1 MTSGKR
7 QTKSYAV
14 VARILLTGLPPAS
27 EFVPP
32 RKAHFEESLVIDI
45 SRESMISL
53 SEAAKSLP
61 RRRAGRKPNI
71 ATLYRWTTV
80 GCRGVVLEFL
90 QIGGTRC
97 TSREAMQRFF
107 DALTAQAD
115 STTVPL
121 NTANL
126 TRLSASRRKQIEA
139 AEHRLAEAGI

>member
-1 MTSGKR
+1 M
-7 QTKSYAV
+7 
-14 VARILLTGLPPAS
+14 
-27 EFVPP
+27 
-32 RKAHFEESLVIDI
+32 IDI

-107 DALTAQAD
+107 DALTAAAESNQRARD
-115 STTVPL
+115 FAGPPKVSIR
-121 NTANL
+121 NN
-126 TRLSASRRKQIEA
+126 TRLDLIVRPGSDTWCYGPR
-139 AEHRLAEAGI
+139 